1 MENFMLWVVVLLAA
15 ITVYRLLSRRAVS
28 PKARVAAMLR
38 RYRALERTGLSEQ
51 ECLLQLLATRRD
63 WKGLPHR
70 FLAELVSRFRS
81 KEDVMR
87 FVSVSED
94 YGYQTRSLSR
104 DRHQDR
110 PGGGHDGGCLLI
122 RSFRSFRL
130 RFGGLRLPARSLSRD
145 RHEDRPGGG
154 HGGGCVFIR
163 SVSAFGCKRKDVI
176 ERRSSCR
183 SWRYAYNPISIL
195 PISPWRLPITKRGGM
210 TTRFHYSNKASLDS
224 KTSKT
229 ISRLS
234 RPAFSPEKCLG
245 PDVEIRKLRNR
256 YRKMYE
262 ACLKA
267 TEGKSLPGFYLLIS
281 MELLF

>member
-1 MENFMLWVVVLLAA
+1 MENLMLGIVVVLAT

-51 ECLLQLLATRRD
+51 ECLLQLLATRTD

-94 YGYQTRSLSR
+94 YSYQRDHYPEIATRIDLEKAMAEVA
-104 DRHQDR
+104 
-110 PGGGHDGGCLLI
+110 CLFA
-122 RSFRSFRL
+122 RFGFRL
-130 RFGGLRLPARSLSRD
+130 QTEGRYREAEFVQKLALRLQPNQYFTNLPLAATYHETGRHDDALPLFEQGLARFQDL
-145 RHEDRPGGG
+145 EKN
-154 HGGGCVFIR
+154 IN
-163 SVSAFGCKRKDVI
+163 DV
-176 ERRSSCR
+176 E
-183 SWRYAYNPISIL
+183 
-195 PISPWRLPITKRGGM
+195 
-210 TTRFHYSNKASLDS
+210 
-224 KTSKT
+224 
-229 ISRLS
+229 
-234 RPAFSPEKCLG
+234 PAFSPEKCLG

>member
-1 MENFMLWVVVLLAA
+1 MENFMFWIVALFAA

-51 ECLLQLLATRRD
+51 ECLLQLLATRRN
-63 WKGLPHR
+63 WKRLPHR
-70 FLAELVSRFRS
+70 FLAELVSRLRS

-94 YGYQTRSLSR
+94 YGYHRDHYPEIATRIDLKVAMAEIA
-104 DRHQDR
+104 
-110 PGGGHDGGCLLI
+110 CLFA
-122 RSFRSFRL
+122 RFGFRL
-130 RFGGLRLPARSLSRD
+130 QTEGRYREAEFVQKLALRLQPNQYFTNLPLAATYHETGRYEDALPLFREGLDRFQDFENNIKAVDPALS
-145 RHEDRPGGG
+145 
-154 HGGGCVFIR
+154 
-163 SVSAFGCKRKDVI
+163 
-176 ERRSSCR
+176 
-183 SWRYAYNPISIL
+183 
-195 PISPWRLPITKRGGM
+195 
-210 TTRFHYSNKASLDS
+210 
-224 KTSKT
+224 
-229 ISRLS
+229 
-234 RPAFSPEKCLG
+234 PAKCFG

-267 TEGKSLPGFYLLIS
+267 TEGKSLSGFYLLIS